1 MQERNYTAT
10 VSESEC
16 TCLSCNQKPTGS
28 QFSHGG
34 KDLRKKY
41 LLSLDWKRVG
51 VMDNDSG
58 DDGTDEL
65 RQFG

>member
-1 MQERNYTAT
+1 MGEYCR
-10 VSESEC
+10 
-16 TCLSCNQKPTGS
+16 
-28 QFSHGG
+28 
-34 KDLRKKY
+34 KDLRKRY
-41 LLSLDWKRVG
+41 LLSLEWKRVG